1 MDSCLP
7 AMEIVRRRNASGGRL
22 GLSCCAADP
31 GDVQEPQLS
40 SHEAGLR
47 FDLVVRGGG
56 RSPHYDLVERTGG
69 RSPICVLISVMMRAA
84 ALRPGGQGHAGHH
97 ALRTGGL
104 VKSGEDAQVAALA
117 HAYASDTAARLQ
129 LPAQ

>member
-1 MDSCLP
+1 MRVRLVAHTSAGCKCRGIQEVVVMDSCLP

-22 GLSCCAADP
+22 GLYCCAADP

-56 RSPHYDLVERTGG
+56 RSPHYA
-69 RSPICVLISVMMRAA
+69 CVL
-84 ALRPGGQGHAGHH
+84 
-97 ALRTGGL
+97 
-104 VKSGEDAQVAALA
+104 
-117 HAYASDTAARLQ
+117 
-129 LPAQ
+129 